1 MAARS
6 DHAAAAAMG
15 KRIREIR
22 RARHWTQA
30 YLASRVPCS
39 AGSVCYYEN
48 GRYTPRRRR
57 LFRLATLLDCS
68 VEWLEGKPGA
78 EDPIP
83 LSEDSSALR
92 LAAAAHAAAIRER
105 LHCLRYVY
113 RMGGVGGT
121 GEVRAHQCRLWA
133 YHAEGC
139 NDYLE
144 PEDPDSSHPPK
155 ENRSP

>member
-6 DHAAAAAMG
+6 NHAAAAAAMG

-30 YLASRVPCS
+30 YLAARVPCS

-57 LFRLATLLDCS
+57 LFRLATLLHCS

-83 LSEDSSALR
+83 LSEDSSAIR
-92 LAAAAHAAAIRER
+92 LGEAAHAAAKRDR
-105 LHCLRYVY
+105 FRCSGQVPYPD
-113 RMGGVGGT
+113 GT
-121 GEVRAHQCRLWA
+121 VRRCQLWA
-133 YHAEGC
+133 FHEGAC
-139 NDYLE
+139 NDALE
-144 PEDPDSSHPPK
+144 PGDPRSSHPPK